1 MIKSRIILAI
11 ALAVAI
17 SLGSVA
23 EPAVSQIPTVT
34 LQEAVALAME
44 HSPAI
49 IQAEGDI
56 RIAQA
61 TKLQSV
67 SDWLPTLS
75 GSSGWSINSSN
86 RFDEQTQR
94 TVTGSATSVNGSLS
108 ARYTLFDGF
117 RRNAQGRA
125 RSANLV
131 STEATY
137 VSQEFQISL
146 QTKQAFFSALAADE
160 LVRVSETRIQRAE
173 RQLQVSRDRLAAGS
187 AIRSDT
193 LQSFVELANA
203 RLQLINAQT
212 QLSTASANL
221 AQLIGYDTEVRAV
234 ADESI
239 EFIVDI
245 DTSAIR
251 VEALERGP
259 QIEQVIAAAS
269 AADAQVSV
277 SRADYFPSVTAQY
290 SRSLAGS
297 EFNSLQGTWSG
308 RISLSWNIFS
318 GFGRETSVV
327 QARVRQETAHARVA
341 DTRRQINAQT
351 TQQFAALRSA
361 AVRIQIA
368 EASLAA
374 ATEDL
379 RVQQQR
385 YRLGAA
391 TIVEVM
397 SSQVNVDQAEV
408 DGVQARLDYFLAKA
422 QIEAIVGRT
431 I

>member
-1 MIKSRIILAI
+1 MPAI

-17 SLGSVA
+17 SLGSVP
-23 EPAVSQIPTVT
+23 EPALSQIPTVT
-34 LQEAVALAME
+34 LEEAVALAME

-67 SDWLPTLS
+67 SDWLPTLT
-75 GSSGWSINSSN
+75 GSSGWSANSTN
-86 RFDEQTQR
+86 RFDPQTQR
-94 TVTGSATSVNGSLS
+94 TVSGSATSINGSLT

-125 RSANLV
+125 RSADLV

-137 VSQEFQISL
+137 TSQEFQTSL
-146 QTKQAFFSALAADE
+146 QTKQTFFSALAADE

-212 QLSTASANL
+212 QRSTASANL
-221 AQLIGYDTEVRAV
+221 AQLIGYDSEVRAV

-245 DTSAIR
+245 DTSVIR
-251 VEALERGP
+251 AEALERGP

-290 SRSLAGS
+290 SRSLAGA
-297 EFNSLQGTWSG
+297 EFDNLESSWSG
-308 RISLSWNIFS
+308 RISLSWNIFN

-327 QARVRQETAHARVA
+327 QSRARQETAQARIA

-361 AVRIQIA
+361 AIRIQIA

-374 ATEDL
+374 ASEDL

-397 SSQVNVDQAEV
+397 NSQVNVDQAEV
-408 DGVQARLDYFLAKA
+408 DGVQARLDYLLAKA

>member
-1 MIKSRIILAI
+1 MINSRIIRAI

-17 SLGSVA
+17 SLGSVP

-34 LQEAVALAME
+34 LEEAVSLAME

-75 GSSGWSINSSN
+75 GSSGWSVNSTN
-86 RFDEQTQR
+86 RFDTQTQR
-94 TVTGSATSVNGSLS
+94 TVSGSATSVNGSLT

-125 RSANLV
+125 RSADLV

-137 VSQEFQISL
+137 TSQEFQISL

-212 QLSTASANL
+212 QRSTASANL
-221 AQLIGYDTEVRAV
+221 ARLIGYDTEVRAV

-245 DTSAIR
+245 DTSVIR
-251 VEALERGP
+251 AEALERGP

-290 SRSLAGS
+290 SRSLAGA
-297 EFNSLQGTWSG
+297 EIDNLQGSWSG
-308 RISLSWNIFS
+308 RINLSWNIFS
-318 GFGRETSVV
+318 GFGREASVV
-327 QARVRQETAHARVA
+327 QSRARQETAHARIA

-361 AVRIQIA
+361 AIRIEIA

-397 SSQVNVDQAEV
+397 NSQVNVDQAEV